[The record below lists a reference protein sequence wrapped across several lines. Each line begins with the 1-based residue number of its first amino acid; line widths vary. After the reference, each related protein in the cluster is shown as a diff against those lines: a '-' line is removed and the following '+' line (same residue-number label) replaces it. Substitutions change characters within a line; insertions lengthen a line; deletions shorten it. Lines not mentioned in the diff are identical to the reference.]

1 MKIFKIITL
10 SLFVS
15 IPIYS
20 QREYKNEIFKQGLD
34 NIDEFIEFLSYPNDA
49 NYESDIYK
57 LMDWTEKKFISLDF
71 EINRLDTETIPLL
84 LASKHIDDNYKTVL
98 IYMHLDGQ
106 PVDLSKWNQEN
117 PFIPVYK
124 LKENEEF
131 IDYDSNKISDL
142 DYENLKD
149 KDKNKDTYKGARF
162 FARLIISS
170 TMKLIVKNLTKPNS
184 QLC

>member
-10 SLFVS
+10 SLLVS

-20 QREYKNEIFKQGLD
+20 QREYKNQIFKQGLD

-84 LASKHIDDNYKTVL
+84 LASKHIDDNYRTVL

-106 PVDLSKWNQEN
+106 PVDLSKWN
-117 PFIPVYK
+117 
-124 LKENEEF
+124 
-131 IDYDSNKISDL
+131 
-142 DYENLKD
+142 
-149 KDKNKDTYKGARF
+149 
-162 FARLIISS
+162 
-170 TMKLIVKNLTKPNS
+170 
-184 QLC
+184 

>member
-1 MKIFKIITL
+1 M
-10 SLFVS
+10 
-15 IPIYS
+15 
-20 QREYKNEIFKQGLD
+20 
-34 NIDEFIEFLSYPNDA
+34 
-49 NYESDIYK
+49 
-57 LMDWTEKKFISLDF
+57 
-71 EINRLDTETIPLL
+71 NRLDTETIPLL

-142 DYENLKD
+142 DYEKEMIIRFDKLDDFNLD
-149 KDKNKDTYKGARF
+149 
-162 FARLIISS
+162 I
-170 TMKLIVKNLTKPNS
+170 
-184 QLC
+184 